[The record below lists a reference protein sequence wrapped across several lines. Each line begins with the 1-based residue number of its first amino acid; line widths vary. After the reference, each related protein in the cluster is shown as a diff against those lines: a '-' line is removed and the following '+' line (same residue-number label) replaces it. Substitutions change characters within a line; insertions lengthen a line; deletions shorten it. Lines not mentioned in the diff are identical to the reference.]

1 MNQRGRAWIE
11 LNTDNLIYNV
21 KQFQKLLPK
30 KCMIMPAIKANAYG
44 HGVEIIGMEL
54 QSMGIHNFCVASVD
68 EAIEL
73 RKAGIIGQILI
84 LGYTPPYRF
93 TDLSYY
99 SLTQTVVD
107 FSYAKQLNDYGKPID
122 VHVGID
128 TGMHRLGERYDN
140 IETII
145 NIWKLDNLKIKGV
158 FSHLCVS
165 DGESDMERKYT
176 LKQIENFNHVIYSL
190 HQRGIE
196 GFKTH
201 IQGSYGVL
209 NYPSLKFDYARLG
222 IALYGVLSSP
232 NDSIISEI
240 KLKPVL
246 SLKARIAC
254 VKQLHKGEAI
264 GYGFT
269 YKARKEMRIAA
280 VSIGYADGIPRELS
294 NKGFVLINGIRADIA
309 GRICMDQLMVDV
321 TGIQG
326 VSYGDEVIFIGKS
339 GDSEIFAADLANSI
353 DTISNELLSQLG
365 NRLGRI
371 AIKESADEGKI
382 SSSPSVK
389 LT

>member
-11 LNTDNLIYNV
+11 LNIDNLIYNV

-44 HGVEIIGMEL
+44 HGIEIIGMEL

-84 LGYTPPYRF
+84 LGYTSPYRF

-209 NYPSLKFDYARLG
+209 NYPFLNYDYARLG
-222 IALYGVLSSP
+222 IALYGVLSNAHDKVAS
-232 NDSIISEI
+232 NIN
-240 KLKPVL
+240 LKPVL
-246 SLKARIAC
+246 SLKAKIEC
-254 VKQLHKGEAI
+254 VRFIHAGESV
-264 GYGFT
+264 GYGLT
-269 YKARKEMRIAA
+269 YTATKEMKIAA

-294 NKGFVLINGIRADIA
+294 NNGHALINGYQVPII
-309 GRICMDQLMVDV
+309 GRICMDQLLLDV
-321 TGIQG
+321 SK
-326 VSYGDEVIFIGKS
+326 VLNVNSGDEVVFIGKS
-339 GDSEIFAADLANSI
+339 KNKEITASEFADKAN
-353 DTISNELLSQLG
+353 TISNEILS
-365 NRLGRI
+365 RLGSRLERI
-371 AIKESADEGKI
+371 SYKKVDFNN
-382 SSSPSVK
+382 
-389 LT
+389 

>member
-11 LNTDNLIYNV
+11 LNIDNLIYNV

-44 HGVEIIGMEL
+44 HGIEIIGMEL

-84 LGYTPPYRF
+84 LGYTSPYRF

-107 FSYAKQLNDYGKPID
+107 FSYAKQLNNYGKPID

-209 NYPSLKFDYARLG
+209 NYPFLNYDYARLG
-222 IALYGVLSSP
+222 IALYGVLSNAHDKVAS
-232 NDSIISEI
+232 NIN
-240 KLKPVL
+240 LKPVL
-246 SLKARIAC
+246 SLKAKIECIRFIHA
-254 VKQLHKGEAI
+254 GESV
-264 GYGFT
+264 GYGLT
-269 YKARKEMRIAA
+269 YTATKEMKIAA

-294 NKGFVLINGIRADIA
+294 NNGHALINGYQVPII
-309 GRICMDQLMVDV
+309 GRICMDQLLLDV
-321 TGIQG
+321 SK
-326 VSYGDEVIFIGKS
+326 VLNVNSGDEVVFIGKS
-339 GDSEIFAADLANSI
+339 KNKEITASEFADKAN
-353 DTISNELLSQLG
+353 TISNEILS
-365 NRLGRI
+365 RLGSRLERI
-371 AIKESADEGKI
+371 SYKKVDFNN
-382 SSSPSVK
+382 
-389 LT
+389 

>member
-1 MNQRGRAWIE
+1 MYQKGRAWIE
-11 LNTDNLIYNV
+11 LNIDNLAHNIS
-21 KQFQKLLPK
+21 QFRSILSPK
-30 KCMIMPAIKANAYG
+30 CAIMPAIKANAYG
-44 HGVEIIGMEL
+44 HGAVIIAEAL
-54 QSMGIHNFCVASVD
+54 QDLGIKDFCVATVN

-73 RKAGIIGQILI
+73 REAGISGQLLI
-84 LGYTPPYRF
+84 LGYTSQEQF
-93 TDLSYY
+93 SDLVRYN
-99 SLTQTVVD
+99 LTQTVID
-107 FSYAKQLNDYGKPID
+107 YLYAKLLNDYGQAVS
-122 VHVGID
+122 VHIGID
-128 TGMHRLGERYDN
+128 TGMHRLGERSEN
-140 IETII
+140 IEDIYK
-145 NIWKLDNLKIKGV
+145 IWGFDNLKITGV
-158 FSHLCVS
+158 YSHLCVS
-165 DGESDMERKYT
+165 DGGSDAERKLT
-176 LKQIENFNHVIYSL
+176 LKQVAEFNSVIDSL
-190 HQRGIE
+190 HRKGIYH
-196 GFKTH
+196 FKTH

-209 NYPSLKFDYARLG
+209 NYPFLKFDYARLG

-232 NDSIISEI
+232 NDRIISDI

-269 YKARKEMRIAA
+269 YKARKEMRIAT
-280 VSIGYADGIPRELS
+280 VTIGYADGIPRELS
-294 NKGFVLINGIRADIA
+294 NKGFVLINGTRAAIV

-371 AIKESADEGKI
+371 SI
-382 SSSPSVK
+382 
-389 LT
+389 

>member
-1 MNQRGRAWIE
+1 MYQKGRAWIE
-11 LNTDNLIYNV
+11 LNIDNLAHNISQI
-21 KQFQKLLPK
+21 KSILSPQ
-30 KCMIMPAIKANAYG
+30 CAIMPAIKANAYG
-44 HGVEIIGMEL
+44 HGAVIIAEAL
-54 QSMGIHNFCVASVD
+54 QDLGIKDFCVATVN

-73 RKAGIIGQILI
+73 REAGISGQLLI
-84 LGYTPPYRF
+84 LGYTSPKQIA
-93 TDLSYY
+93 DLVCYN
-99 SLTQTVVD
+99 LTQTVID
-107 FSYAKQLNDYGKPID
+107 YPYAKLLNDYGQAVS
-122 VHVGID
+122 VHIGID
-128 TGMHRLGERYDN
+128 TGMHRLGERSEN
-140 IETII
+140 IEDICK
-145 NIWKLDNLKIKGV
+145 IWEFDNLNITGV
-158 FSHLCVS
+158 YSHLCVS
-165 DGESDMERKYT
+165 DGVSDTERNLT
-176 LKQIENFNHVIYSL
+176 LKQVAEFNSVIDSL
-190 HQRGIE
+190 HRKGIRH
-196 GFKTH
+196 FKTH

-232 NDSIISEI
+232 NETTVSDI

-269 YKARKEMRIAA
+269 YKAIKEMRIATVA
-280 VSIGYADGIPRELS
+280 IGYADGIPRKLS
-294 NKGFVLINGIRADIA
+294 NRGFVLINGKKAAIV

-339 GDSEIFAADLANSI
+339 GNSEILAADLADSI

-371 AIKESADEGKI
+371 SIKENTAKGRI
-382 SSSPSVK
+382 
-389 LT
+389 

>member
-11 LNTDNLIYNV
+11 LNIDNLIYNV

-44 HGVEIIGMEL
+44 HGIEIIGMEL

-84 LGYTPPYRF
+84 LGYTSPYRF

-209 NYPSLKFDYARLG
+209 NYPFLNYDYARLG
-222 IALYGVLSSP
+222 IALYGVLSNAHDKVAS
-232 NDSIISEI
+232 NIN
-240 KLKPVL
+240 LKPVL
-246 SLKARIAC
+246 SLKAKIEC
-254 VKQLHKGEAI
+254 VRFIHAGESV
-264 GYGFT
+264 GYGLT
-269 YKARKEMRIAA
+269 YTATKEMKIAA

-294 NKGFVLINGIRADIA
+294 NNGHALINGYQVPII
-309 GRICMDQLMVDV
+309 GRICMDQLLLDV
-321 TGIQG
+321 SK
-326 VSYGDEVIFIGKS
+326 VLNVNSGDEVVFIGKS
-339 GDSEIFAADLANSI
+339 KNKEITASEFADKAN
-353 DTISNELLSQLG
+353 TISNEILS
-365 NRLGRI
+365 RLGSRLERI
-371 AIKESADEGKI
+371 SYKKADFNN
-382 SSSPSVK
+382 
-389 LT
+389 